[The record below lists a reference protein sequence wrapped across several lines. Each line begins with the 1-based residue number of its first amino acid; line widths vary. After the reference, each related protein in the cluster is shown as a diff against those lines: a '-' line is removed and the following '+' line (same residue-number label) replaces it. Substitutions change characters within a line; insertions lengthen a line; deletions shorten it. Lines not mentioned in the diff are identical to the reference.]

1 MNTLADIEAAV
12 EALPPAQQQELLR
25 HLAERVQ
32 KQRQAK
38 RDLPLV
44 AATGRAITQQE
55 IDDACDSP

>member
-1 MNTLADIEAAV
+1 
-12 EALPPAQQQELLR
+12 LLR

-44 AATGRAITQQE
+44 AATGREITQQE
-55 IDDACDSP
+55 IDDACDSQ